1 MVFVGTIIYNK
12 LTEISTIDLIF
23 VILLLSESIIFYSI
37 IRDFDYNSDY
47 QSILSNWTMQTINNK
62 LISWFFLSKIN
73 ILLIKK
79 KLK

>member
-47 QSILSNWTMQTINNK
+47 QSILSN
-62 LISWFFLSKIN
+62 
-73 ILLIKK
+73 
-79 KLK
+79 